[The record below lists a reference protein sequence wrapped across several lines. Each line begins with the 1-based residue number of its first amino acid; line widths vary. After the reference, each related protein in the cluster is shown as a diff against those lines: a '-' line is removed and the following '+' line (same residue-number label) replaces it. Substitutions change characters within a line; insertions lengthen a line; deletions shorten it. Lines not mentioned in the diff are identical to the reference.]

1 MDHGRTGARYRF
13 RVPTPGSS
21 LAASYLINAFVA
33 LFAVAML
40 LGAAAFGITTLG
52 EATAQE
58 GVLRRLTRSPSSD
71 DIARGRNWGRAVLR
85 TADHRPV
92 CYIEHQH
99 YVSGKNGGWRTDGL
113 DWVGQEPT
121 LELGTATY
129 GLNLRAVTFDPLEPR
144 VTDDASRQRSLV
156 RFDPG
161 GRLRDQ
167 CLDDGAPVFADVCF
181 SRHGHTI
188 ACSATERTT
197 LTLGGG
203 LPTARIRTH
212 ASDAASGLAFTTLA
226 FALLAL
232 YGWRAARAGAIVD
245 TLAAWSPLSPPARGS
260 FWRGLAGATVA
271 ALAGWIALAAA
282 PTRTPHYVGG
292 YAFATVVLA
301 AIAAGLVWAFDRR
314 LTLTRALA
322 PVDAAETMR
331 LAHVGPGHAELVA
344 RVKADAPTVSFPGLP
359 PCAFVR
365 VVVKRFI
372 HRGRQQSSELLRA
385 AGWPARVPIEDA
397 SGEGLLELSSATLD
411 LRACFFRATGA
422 DARELLA
429 QLSATPFGRA
439 SLDRGPTDNLE
450 VEVSYLEPGESV
462 YLLGG
467 VRRVLDPRADAS
479 YRALETRPVV
489 ADDQGR
495 LVVHAGHEGTLVRS
509 LRRERGYLLAAG
521 GLLAATSAALVAAC
535 AWLLARA

>member
-13 RVPTPGSS
+13 RVPTPGSG
-21 LAASYLINAFVA
+21 LLVNLTLNAVLGIFAAGG
-33 LFAVAML
+33 LFAVGA
-40 LGAAAFGITTLG
+40 LGGASLQTMSADGP
-52 EATAQE
+52 
-58 GVLRRLTRSPSSD
+58 LRRLLRSPSAD

-99 YVSGKNGGWRTDGL
+99 YVSGKSGGWRTDGSA
-113 DWVGQEPT
+113 WVGSAPT

-129 GLNLRAVTFDPLEPR
+129 ALGLYSVTFDPLEPR
-144 VTDDASRQRSLV
+144 ATDDESRRRALV
-156 RFDPG
+156 RFDAG
-161 GRLRDQ
+161 GRIRDQ
-167 CLDDGAPVFADVCF
+167 CIDDGAAVFADLCF
-181 SRHGHTI
+181 ARGGSTV

-197 LTLGGG
+197 LTLGSG

-212 ASDAASGLAFTTLA
+212 ASDVASGLASTVLA
-226 FALLAL
+226 LALLAL
-232 YGWRAARAGAIVD
+232 YGWRAVRAGAIVD
-245 TLAAWSPLSPPARGS
+245 ALAAWSPFSPPARGS
-260 FWRGLAGATVA
+260 FRWGLAGATVA

-282 PTRTPHYVGG
+282 PARIPHYVGG

-301 AIAAGLVWAFDRR
+301 AVAAGLVWAFDRQR
-314 LTLTRALA
+314 TLNRALA
-322 PVDAAETMR
+322 PVDAAETTR
-331 LAHVGPGHAELVA
+331 LAHVGQGHAELVA

-359 PCAFVR
+359 PCAFVW
-365 VVVKRFI
+365 VGVKCFVGA
-372 HRGRQQSSELLRA
+372 GRHQRSELLRA

-397 SGEGLLELSSATLD
+397 SGEGLLVLSSASLD

-422 DARELLA
+422 HARELLA

-439 SLDRGPTDNLE
+439 ALDRTPADNLE
-450 VEVSYLEPGESV
+450 VEVNYLTPGESI
-462 YLLGG
+462 YLLGST
-467 VRRVLDPRADAS
+467 RRVIDPRADPS
-479 YRALETRPVV
+479 YRGAGTLPVI
-489 ADDQGR
+489 AADQGR

-521 GLLAATSAALVAAC
+521 GLVAAISAALVAAC